1 MLESASNLAEEA
13 MEFSKYTREQ
23 LLAAL
28 NNEYEYLCHDN
39 FDPDV
44 DCPPAKMLES
54 LQKQTI
60 EELRDEVA
68 ATIRDS
74 NIGQDDADRISLDD
88 YMTRWL
94 E

>member
-1 MLESASNLAEEA
+1 MD
-13 MEFSKYTREQ
+13 FSKYTREQ
-23 LLAAL
+23 LLNAL
-28 NNEYEYLCHDN
+28 NKEYEYLCHDN

-68 ATIRDS
+68 ATIKDS
-74 NIGQDDADRISLDD
+74 NIGQDDADQISLDD
-88 YMTRWL
+88 YMNRWL
-94 E
+94 Q

>member
-28 NNEYEYLCHDN
+28 NNEYEYLCHYN
-39 FDPDV
+39 IDPDL
-44 DCPPAKMLES
+44 DCTSAQMQES

-68 ATIRDS
+68 ATIKDS